1 MIEAEDETDMNQL
14 LAPGIPDASN
24 GTPPIDLGLQA
35 LTHAGLDPLFWHAER
50 LGSPS
55 SWWEHVAF
63 AHWIVTATRPTVLVE
78 LGTHAGVSYAAFCHA
93 VMRAEL
99 PTRCHAVDTWQGDVH
114 AGAYDESVFVELT
127 RYNQEHFNEFS
138 TLIRSTFD
146 EARGCIEDG
155 SIDLLHIDGLH
166 TYEAVRHDFETWQVK
181 LSARAVVLFHDINE
195 RSDDFGVWRL
205 WEELSRQFPSF
216 SFLHGHGLGVL
227 AVGADVPKPVLALCS
242 LSDPGEIARVRTRM
256 ARLGERWLVD
266 TRERM
271 LGARIGESDA
281 RRQRAEAER
290 DAERE
295 AAIVQRDMAI
305 VQRDTAIMQRDAAV
319 RQAEAD
325 SVRAAAAAA
334 QTVAARR
341 DAIAAAMSLR
351 DLQAQLDEMRNSTLW
366 RALSPFRRAVGKMP
380 RPLRRGLRG
389 SAKLAYWTLTLQL
402 FSKLKE
408 RRRLVRQYAEPAQQ
422 LQAPSRPRPEKPPI
436 IYPRA
441 TVAPLLVAGTRTTAR
456 DRGAPRLVYISGE
469 PDTPGHMYRVQR
481 HADCLRVLGGEST
494 WMTVEDIPDRIAEI
508 EAAGILV
515 IWRAPWDE
523 HIEAAIAAARRGGAR
538 IVFDVDDLMTEPEL
552 ARVEVIDGIRSQFL
566 TEAKVGEH
574 YDRMR
579 QTMLACD
586 LCFTTTEELA
596 YYLRAAKKTTH
607 VLSNGFDLPTH
618 DLSQQ
623 AARQWRQQRTDNL
636 IRIGYAGGSRTHQRD
651 LGLAIGALARLMREN
666 NRVRLV
672 LFRTR
677 DNKMSL
683 IDIEE
688 FPELTGL
695 EASIEWRPLQKLVDL
710 PNELAR
716 FDINLAPL
724 EFGNPFCEAK
734 SELKFF
740 EAALVN
746 VPTVASPT
754 GPLRRAIQHGRT
766 GFLAATAYDWYVHL
780 KQLIDDPGVRASIAA
795 NAYIAVLAG
804 FGPIQR
810 TAKLAR
816 VIDQVRGGAAA
827 TTAFALQARLDVEP
841 WQPPKTFGSETIFE
855 HDKGDQAQI
864 TVVIPLYNYEDYIV
878 EALESVRDQTMH
890 TLDLVIVDDFSTDR
904 SLAVATEWAERNAV
918 RFNRIAVLKNKAN
931 SGLAFCRN
939 SGFAAACTTYV
950 LPLDA
955 DNQLGPSCCER
966 LLETI
971 QQGGAAFVYS
981 TIQHFG
987 ASNDLLSDAPYE
999 GQHLVNANYID
1010 AMALVSKEAWAI
1022 IGGYDHVRHGWEDY
1036 DFWCRLAEH
1045 GLGGEWL
1052 PEVLAYYR
1060 VHAKSMIKQQTMVPG
1075 NFTRLMADFKRRH
1088 PWVSLQNQHEARS
1101 VPVSS
1106 PRLPDPA
1113 GLSRLDKLL
1122 PILRCPVSGLKLT
1135 YSDDRRMLV
1144 SVDGLQTWPIVE
1156 GRPIL
1161 SPGMAD
1167 PTIMDAQ
1174 HISNDLPNIALD
1186 LIRDTKGLVLN
1197 LSAGGSR
1204 TKFDHVVEVEYAVFR
1219 HTDMVADAHALPF
1232 DDAVFDAVIVMNAFE
1247 HYHTPDKVAAELL
1260 RILKPGGRILVRT
1273 AFLQPL
1279 HEAPWH
1285 FYNCTRYGMAKWFAS
1300 FDTERLSVSE
1310 NFCPNHSVAWLLSEA
1325 ESALRAEVSPQSADA
1340 FLQAPIGRMVETWR
1354 DPSTRDTNLW
1364 TDFTKLSQSTQD
1376 ITAAGFELVGR
1387 KPSTSPDLT
1396 GPRSFMPGA

>member
-1 MIEAEDETDMNQL
+1 MNQL
-14 LAPGIPDASN
+14 LAPDISDASN
-24 GTPPIDLGLQA
+24 GTSPIDLGVRA

-78 LGTHAGVSYAAFCHA
+78 LGTHAGVSYAAFCQA

-99 PTRCHAVDTWQGDVH
+99 PTRCHAVDTWQGDAH
-114 AGAYDESVFVELT
+114 AGAYDDAVFVELS

-146 EARGCIEDG
+146 EALGCIEDG
-155 SIDLLHIDGLH
+155 SVDLLHIDGLH
-166 TYEAVRHDFETWQVK
+166 TYEAVRHDFDSWQVK
-181 LSARAVVLFHDINE
+181 LSARAVVMFHDINE
-195 RSDDFGVWRL
+195 RSGDFGVWRL
-205 WEELSRQFPSF
+205 WQELSRQFPSF

-227 AVGADVPKPVLALCS
+227 AVGADVPEPVRALCR
-242 LSDPGEIARVRTRM
+242 LSDPGEVARVRTRM

-271 LGARIGESDA
+271 LGARIGEADA
-281 RRQRAEAER
+281 GRQRAEAG
-290 DAERE
+290 RE
-295 AAIVQRDMAI
+295 
-305 VQRDTAIMQRDAAV
+305 AAV

-325 SVRAAAAAA
+325 GARAAAAAA
-334 QTVAARR
+334 HTVAARR
-341 DAIAAAMSLR
+341 DAIAAATSLR
-351 DLQAQLDEMRNSTLW
+351 DLQADADRRIGDLQSQLDAMRNSTLW
-366 RALSPFRRAVGKMP
+366 RAMNPLRRAAGKAP

-389 SAKLAYWTLTLQL
+389 TTKLAYWTLTLQL

-408 RRRLVRQYAEPAQQ
+408 RRRFVRHYAELAQQ
-422 LQAPSRPRPEKPPI
+422 PTPSLPRSEKPPV
-436 IYPRA
+436 IYPRPA
-441 TVAPLLVAGTRTTAR
+441 VAPVVVPGAQIVAR
-456 DRGAPRLVYISGE
+456 DRVALRLVYISGE
-469 PDTPGHMYRVQR
+469 PNTPGHVYRIQR
-481 HADCLRVLGGEST
+481 HADCLRVLGGEGA
-494 WMTVEDIPDRIAEI
+494 WMTAEEIPDRIEEI

-515 IWRAPWDE
+515 IWRAPWDL

-538 IVFDVDDLMTEPEL
+538 IVFDVDDLMTEPGL

-566 TEAKVGEH
+566 TEAMVSEH
-574 YDRMR
+574 YGHMR

-596 YYLRAAKKTTH
+596 HYLRVAKKTTH
-607 VLSNGFDLPTH
+607 VLPNGFDQPTH
-618 DLSQQ
+618 DRSQE
-623 AARQWRQQRTDNL
+623 AARRWRRQRTDNL
-636 IRIGYAGGSRTHQRD
+636 IRIGYASGSRTHQRD
-651 LGLAIGALARLMREN
+651 LGLAIGAIARLLREN
-666 NRVRLV
+666 DQLRLV
-672 LFRTR
+672 LFRTQ
-677 DNKMSL
+677 DNAIPL

-710 PNELAR
+710 PSELAR

-740 EAALVN
+740 EAALVS

-780 KQLIDDPGVRASIAA
+780 KQLVDDPELRASIAA
-795 NAYIAVLAG
+795 NAYVAVLAG
-804 FGPIQR
+804 FGPVQR
-810 TAKLAR
+810 TAKFAR
-816 VIDQVRGGAAA
+816 VIDQVLGGAAA
-827 TTAFALQARLDVEP
+827 ATAFALQARLDIEP
-841 WQPPKTFGSETIFE
+841 WQPPKVFE
-855 HDKGDQAQI
+855 SGTVFERDKGGQAQV
-864 TVVIPLYNYEDYIV
+864 TVVIPLYNYEEYIV
-878 EALESVRDQTMH
+878 EALESVRDQTVL
-890 TLDLVIVDDFSTDR
+890 TLDLVIVDGFSTDR
-904 SLAVATEWAERNAV
+904 SLAVATEWAERNAA
-918 RFNRIAVLKNKAN
+918 RFNRIAVLKNEAN
-931 SGLAFCRN
+931 YGLAFCRN
-939 SGFAAACTTYV
+939 SGFAAACTAYV

-955 DNQLGPSCCER
+955 DNLLGPSCCER

-971 QQGGAAFVYS
+971 QRGGASFVYS

-987 ASNDLLSDAPYE
+987 ASDGLLSDAPYE
-999 GQHLVNANYID
+999 GQRLVNGNYID

-1022 IGGYDHVRHGWEDY
+1022 VGGYDHVRHGWEDY
-1036 DFWCRLAEH
+1036 DFWCCLAEH
-1045 GLGGEWL
+1045 GLGGEWQ
-1052 PEVLAYYR
+1052 PEVLASYR
-1060 VHAKSMIKQQTMVPG
+1060 VHATSMMVRQTLVPG
-1075 NFTRLMADFKRRH
+1075 NLTRLMADFKRRH
-1088 PWVSLQNQHEARS
+1088 PWVSLQNQHECRS
-1101 VPVSS
+1101 VPVPSAQ
-1106 PRLPDPA
+1106 LPDPA
-1113 GLSRLDKLL
+1113 KLSRLDRLL

-1135 YSDDRRMLV
+1135 YSDDRLMLV
-1144 SVDGLQTWPIVE
+1144 SVDGLQTWPIVK

-1161 SPGMAD
+1161 SPGTAA
-1167 PTIMDAQ
+1167 PAIMNEQ
-1174 HISNDLPNIALD
+1174 HISNDLPDMALD

-1232 DDAVFDAVIVMNAFE
+1232 DDAVFEAVIVMNAFE

-1279 HEAPWH
+1279 HERPWH
-1285 FYNCTRYGMAKWFAS
+1285 FYNCTRYGMAKWFGS
-1300 FDTERLSVSE
+1300 FDIERLSVSN

-1325 ESALRAEVSPQSADA
+1325 EAALRAEVSPQSADA
-1340 FLQAPIGRMVETWR
+1340 FLQAPIGRMVEIWR
-1354 DPSTRDTNLW
+1354 DPSKRETPLW
-1364 TDFTKLSQSTQD
+1364 TDFTKISQTTQD

-1387 KPSTSPDLT
+1387 KPDTASPT
-1396 GPRSFMPGA
+1396 PCPI